1 VGIVGFIFTLAI
13 CGVVANAQQP
23 KKVFRIGYLSATDQ
37 ATDSPRSEPLRAA
50 LRGLGYTGG
59 QNLAIELR
67 FAEGKRDRQPE
78 LAADLVRLKVDLI
91 VVAGG
96 DNLIR
101 PVMNATQTIPIVLT
115 GFGSDPVRAG
125 FIKSLARPGGNVT
138 GLTSLTRELGGKRL
152 ELFKEAVPKI
162 VRVAVLY
169 EPTVP
174 GTTREVKEDLPVAA
188 RALALTVQPWEVRV
202 ADGFEKVFS
211 ALNKDRLDGLYV
223 PGGGA
228 LMSASAKRIPSFA
241 LKSRLPSMYSSSD
254 VG

>member
-1 VGIVGFIFTLAI
+1 MNKKTALGLLALVLMI
-13 CGVVANAQQP
+13 SVPITEAQQP
-23 KKVFRIGYLSATDQ
+23 NKVHRIGYLSGTDP
-37 ATDSPRSEPLRAA
+37 ATDSPRAEGIRAA
-50 LRGLGYTGG
+50 LRELGYIEG
-59 QNLAIELR
+59 QNIIIEYR
-67 FAEGKRDRQPE
+67 HSEGKRDRYPE
-78 LAADLVRLKVDLI
+78 LVADLLRLKVELI

-96 DNLIR
+96 TTPIR
-101 PVMNATQTIPIVLT
+101 AAKNATKTIPIVLT

-162 VRVAVLY
+162 VRVAVLD

-211 ALNKDRLDGLYV
+211 AKQG
-223 PGGGA
+223 
-228 LMSASAKRIPSFA
+228 SARWTLCAWRGRA
-241 LKSRLPSMYSSSD
+241 DECQR
-254 VG
+254 